1 MENIVYMYQA
11 NVKGYYFLHNI
22 SVSAYTAIPN
32 LSEVTIY
39 IHEIHMYKIN
49 VLGGATK
56 FGMHIIFPNIS
67 CIHVCD
73 SGRAV

>member
-1 MENIVYMYQA
+1 MVENIVYMYQA
-11 NVKGYYFLHNI
+11 NVKGYYFLHTG
-22 SVSAYTAIPN
+22 VSAIAIPN

-39 IHEIHMYKIN
+39 IHEIHVYTIN

-56 FGMHIIFPNIS
+56 FGMHILFPNIS